1 MTTYIYFRNTEA
13 FTRRSIM
20 FKNATAVITGL
31 VMLCVPIG
39 DLLAE
44 EEKELDSAG
53 VPMDAQVIGTSKPA
67 MCERTIPL
75 LNKFTEDRNEQLLIQ
90 YNEPAGMVWWN
101 AEKQLI
107 HIIEFPP
114 QMNGEWACLIVFG
127 TEAKMDPKGARKKGE
142 VPL

>member
-1 MTTYIYFRNTEA
+1 MYLLE
-13 FTRRSIM
+13 
-20 FKNATAVITGL
+20 
-31 VMLCVPIG
+31 
-39 DLLAE
+39 LLAE
-44 EEKELDSAG
+44 EEKDSAHI
-53 VPMDAQVIGTSKPA
+53 PIDAQVIATSKPA
-67 MCERTIPL
+67 MCERTISL
-75 LNKFTEDRNEQLLIQ
+75 LNKFTEDENEQLLIQ
-90 YNEPAGMVWWN
+90 YKEPSGMVWWN